1 MTSIDAGSS
10 QSPCRAR
17 SSALS
22 CKTLLW
28 SAATVAAGTH
38 AGHAAAQTH
47 IQADALDQLI
57 AQLMVPAQPVAALAG
72 ASRSSAARTNRPQPI
87 EGAVEGDAQAPA
99 RVEVRQGDRTL
110 ASTIVPAGP
119 FRLERL
125 MLADAEADIVVTVHE
140 NGGTLQRFIVT
151 AHMARDPGNLMAP
164 AEGQR
169 LYVYNACDPIWQ
181 DASTSVMAAAPA
193 EPAVSAA
200 SAATLLQPGVISRSQ
215 AKPPRTSARVSTNV
229 AYAMYASP
237 SSPSS
242 AR

>member
-1 MTSIDAGSS
+1 MTSIDAASS
-10 QSPCRAR
+10 KLPCRAR

-22 CKTLLW
+22 RKTLLW

-38 AGHAAAQTH
+38 AGHAAAQTAT
-47 IQADALDQLI
+47 QADALDQLI
-57 AQLMVPAQPVAALAG
+57 AQLMVPSQPLVALAG
-72 ASRSSAARTNRPQPI
+72 ASWPSAARTKLAQPV

-99 RVEVRQGDRTL
+99 RVEVRQGDRTI

-151 AHMARDPGNLMAP
+151 AHMARDPGSLMAP

-169 LYVYNACDPIWQ
+169 LYVYNAHDPIWQ
-181 DASTSVMAAAPA
+181 DGSASVMAAAPA
-193 EPAVSAA
+193 EPVVAAVA
-200 SAATLLQPGVISRSQ
+200 AATVLQPGVISRSQ

-237 SSPSS
+237 TP
-242 AR
+242 AP